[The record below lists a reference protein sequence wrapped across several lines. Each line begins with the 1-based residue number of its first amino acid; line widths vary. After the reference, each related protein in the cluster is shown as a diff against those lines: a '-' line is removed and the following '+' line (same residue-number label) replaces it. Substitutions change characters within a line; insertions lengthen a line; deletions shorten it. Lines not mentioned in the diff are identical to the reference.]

1 MLYPRINVEETLA
14 EVVRDY
20 GGVVLEDKLP
30 KSPNFDNADYV
41 FHFEKIVAELKC
53 LTEDNV
59 DSPNNQFKVN
69 ELIKQWH
76 NEGKIKTTNIDE
88 NNWGELPKELQTKI
102 YEITTKS
109 IKRRVQKANVQI
121 RETKRALRLDDYSGL
136 LILANDGIA
145 SLGPAAFLHAT
156 QHALARDFSEI
167 KYFIYLTANLFTQLR
182 ESPMPT
188 LFWIGFDMQKGP
200 KMDVAFTDRL
210 GRNWRSLVCKKT
222 GMPGFVQE
230 MHDMEGFWK
239 ARHMNLSAD
248 GAA

>member
-30 KSPNFDNADYV
+30 KSPSFENADYV

-59 DSPNNQFKVN
+59 DSVNNQAKVN
-69 ELIKQWH
+69 ELVQQWH
-76 NEGKIKTTNIDE
+76 QEGKIKTTKIDE
-88 NNWGELPKELQTKI
+88 SNWRELPKELQTRI

-109 IKRRVQKANVQI
+109 IKRRIQKANVQI
-121 RETKRALRLDDYSGL
+121 RETKRALRLDDYNGL
-136 LILANDGIA
+136 LFLANDGIA

-156 QHALARDFSEI
+156 QHALTRDFSEI

-188 LFWIGFDMQKGP
+188 LFWIGFDLQKGE

-210 GRNWRSLVCKKT
+210 GRNWRSLVCRKS
-222 GMPGFVQE
+222 GIPGVVQE
-230 MHDMEGFWK
+230 LSDMEGFWHAK
-239 ARHMNLSAD
+239 HLP
-248 GAA
+248 